1 MQLIDFL
8 SVSTIYVQLHA
19 PSKKRALEIMSQL
32 AAAKLNNTQRTSEIL
47 DALLQ
52 RERLGSTVIGHGVAI
67 PHCRLAG
74 LERPI
79 IVIITLAK
87 GIDFQDHAHQP
98 VELLIGLII
107 PHTSDD
113 LYLSL
118 LANIAEQCSHL
129 SFIEQIKAAENEKTL
144 YNIMAN
150 LTHV

>member
-8 SVSTIYVQLHA
+8 SVSTIHVQLHA

-52 RERLGSTVIGHGVAI
+52 RERLGSTVIGNGVAI
-67 PHCRLAG
+67 PHCRLPG
-74 LERPI
+74 LEHPI
-79 IVIITLAK
+79 IVMITLAR

-98 VELLIGLII
+98 VDLLIGLII
-107 PHTSDD
+107 PNTSDD

-129 SFIEQIKAAENEKTL
+129 PFIKQIKAAESEKTL

-150 LTHV
+150 LAHV